1 MKELIKSV
9 VHTFEEKYSTK
20 PDVIALAPGRVNL
33 IGEHTDYTGG
43 FVLPVAIDRE
53 IIFAAGKIPGKTIT
67 GYSLDFNEDTSFQ
80 IGSYDRKHPCSW
92 LRYIMGVLFELEQT
106 GRAIEGFNFTVG
118 GDVPIGSGLSSSAA
132 IEMAVCTAMEG
143 LLEFKMD
150 DMEAALLCQR
160 AENNFVGMNCG
171 IMDQYISRI
180 GRENHAVKIDC
191 TDLSTQAITI
201 NTPGYSWLVIDSK
214 KRRGLVDSEYNKR
227 RSECEEGLK
236 SAKSAFTERD
246 INGLR
251 DVSVNELNVLN
262 KSCDETVFRRVKH
275 IVTENDRVLKTV
287 QALETG
293 DIDVVGKN
301 LYASH
306 VSLRD
311 DFEVSCKELDMLV
324 EILSEVDGVAGA
336 RLTGAGFGGC
346 VIALLWDDS
355 ISVAEKSIAEKY
367 CPKSLPEGTSAE
379 IWPIKISDG
388 AQRIQMNENNED

>member
-1 MKELIKSV
+1 MNELGKKVFDSFKEK
-9 VHTFEEKYSTK
+9 FSTE
-20 PDVIALAPGRVNL
+20 PEVIALAPGRVNL

-53 IIFAAGKIPGKTIT
+53 VVFAAGKVPENTIT
-67 GYSLDFNEDTSFQ
+67 GYSIDFNEEASIQ
-80 IGSYDRKHPCSW
+80 VGEYEPKHPCGW
-92 LRYIMGVLFELEQT
+92 FRYVMGVLSELE
-106 GRAIEGFNFTVG
+106 RLEMAIEGFNFTVG

-132 IEMAVCTAMEG
+132 IEIAVFTAMEC

-180 GRENHAVKIDC
+180 GRKDHAVLIDC
-191 TDLSTQAITI
+191 TDLSTKAIKI

-214 KRRGLVDSEYNKR
+214 KRRGLVDSEYNR
-227 RSECEEGLK
+227 RRMECEEGVK
-236 SAKSAFTERD
+236 SSQSAFPERN

-251 DVSVNELNVLN
+251 DITVDDLSVLKN
-262 KSCDETVFRRVKH
+262 SCDETVFRRVKH
-275 IVTENDRVLKTV
+275 VVTENDRVLKTV
-287 QALETG
+287 KTLEAG
-293 DIDVVGKN
+293 DIDLVGKN

-306 VSLRD
+306 ASLRD
-311 DFEVSCKELDMLV
+311 DFDVSCEELDMLV
-324 EILSEVDGVAGA
+324 EILSEVNGVSGA

-346 VIALLWDDS
+346 VIAFLRNDS
-355 ISVAEKSIAEKY
+355 IKAVENAITEKY
-367 CPKSLPEGTSAE
+367 HPENLPEDESAE

-388 AQRIQMNENNED
+388 ARCI